1 MRSGKR
7 LIILTLLGVNLA
19 LLVGLVAV
27 NMQPAQARPFKST
40 DYVMVTGKVGQTT
53 GAFDTE
59 IVSMSLSGDVLI
71 PGSPVPL
78 TLTIQESPSQAS
90 IGVSGQVGVD
100 SRKRAGA
107 TMHSSVSGT

>member
-53 GAFDTE
+53 EGVYVIDIASRKMIGLTLDKTSKKMR
-59 IVSMSLSGDVLI
+59 SMSRQPRNL
-71 PGSPVPL
+71 L
-78 TLTIQESPSQAS
+78 TDFK
-90 IGVSGQVGVD
+90 VSN
-100 SRKRAGA
+100 
-107 TMHSSVSGT
+107 